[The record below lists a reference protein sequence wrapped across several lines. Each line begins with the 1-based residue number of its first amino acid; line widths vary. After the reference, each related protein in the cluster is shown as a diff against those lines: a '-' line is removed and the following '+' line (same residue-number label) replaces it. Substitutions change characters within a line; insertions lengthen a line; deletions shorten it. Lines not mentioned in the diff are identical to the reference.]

1 MVVAVNV
8 TNVCLATFFLLKF
21 LKKYKLSDEELEG
34 VELLGDD
41 GLFHKSQRGIFSL
54 EDQNLQ
60 ITFRFFLPPT
70 NISV

>member
-8 TNVCLATFFLLKF
+8 TNVCLATFFLKF

-41 GLFHKSQRGIFSL
+41 G
-54 EDQNLQ
+54 QNLQ
-60 ITFRFFLPPT
+60 ITFRFFLLPT
-70 NISV
+70 HISV